1 MFSIHHQV
9 LPPFAAPLLRIDFQ
23 VIVCYHN
30 LINTLHCQG
39 AGCPED
45 STAPDFGRIGKEPM
59 NICIVGTGYVGLVT
73 AACLAETGN
82 DIVCVDSNPEVVAG
96 LQRGVVHI
104 FEPGLEPLVKRNLAE
119 GRLRFSTELKDGAE
133 NALFIFNCVG
143 TPALEDG
150 SCDLSQ
156 VKEVARQVGDIIADY
171 KIIVNKST
179 VPVGTADEVQRIVS
193 EQTARRRLKIEFDV
207 VSNPEFLKEGDAV
220 NDFMK
225 PDRIIVGTDNVRT
238 AKLLE
243 TLYAPFARSRD
254 KMIVMDVRSAEM
266 TKYAANCMLATK
278 ISFINE
284 IANICE
290 KVGADVSAVRRGIG
304 ADHRIG
310 YHFIYPG
317 VGYGGS
323 CFPKDIK
330 ALIHAAR
337 ENGYMPELMAA
348 VDAVNHRQRKI
359 LAEKILG
366 YFKARGGAAGRLL
379 SLWGLA
385 FKANTDDMREASSIA
400 IIEALTAAGVQVR
413 AFDPAAG
420 RRAVDFFKANP
431 LLQICEQQYD
441 ALEGAEALAVVTD
454 WNQFRNP
461 DFLRMKSL
469 LKTPVIFD
477 GRNLYDPEFVTAQGF
492 DYYSIG
498 RTVMLNR
505 SLDAPSILA
514 VSA

>member
-1 MFSIHHQV
+1 
-9 LPPFAAPLLRIDFQ
+9 
-23 VIVCYHN
+23 
-30 LINTLHCQG
+30 
-39 AGCPED
+39 
-45 STAPDFGRIGKEPM
+45 M

-82 DIVCVDSNPEVVAG
+82 DIVCIDSNPAVIAG
-96 LQRGVVHI
+96 LKEGVVHI
-104 FEPGLEPLVKRNLAE
+104 FEPGLEPLVKRNVAE
-119 GRLRFSTELKDGAE
+119 GRLRFSTDLKEGME

-143 TPALEDG
+143 TPPLDDG
-150 SCDLSQ
+150 SCNLSQ
-156 VKEVARQVGDIIADY
+156 VREVARLIGDFIAEY

-179 VPVGTADEVQRIVS
+179 VPVGTADEVHRIIR
-193 EQTARRRLKIEFDV
+193 EQTAARGARIEFDV

-254 KMIVMDVRSAEM
+254 KMIVMDIRSAEM

-290 KVGADVSAVRRGIG
+290 RVGADVSAVRRGIG

-323 CFPKDIK
+323 CFPKDVQ

-337 ENGYMPELMAA
+337 ENGYTPELIAA
-348 VDAVNHRQRKI
+348 VDAVNRRQRKI
-359 LAEKILG
+359 LVQKI
-366 YFKARGGAAGRLL
+366 FKHFEARGGGAGRLL

-385 FKANTDDMREASSIA
+385 FKANTDDMREASSLDV
-400 IIEALTAAGVQVR
+400 IEALTAAGVRVK

-420 RRAVDFFKANP
+420 RRAVDLFKANP
-431 LLQICEQQYD
+431 LLQICEHQYD

-461 DFLRMKSL
+461 DFDRMKSL
-469 LKTPVIFD
+469 LRMPVIFD
-477 GRNLYDPEFVTAQGF
+477 GRNLYDPEFVSAQGF

-498 RTVMLNR
+498 RAAMLNR
-505 SLDAPSILA
+505 S
-514 VSA
+514 

>member
-1 MFSIHHQV
+1 
-9 LPPFAAPLLRIDFQ
+9 
-23 VIVCYHN
+23 
-30 LINTLHCQG
+30 
-39 AGCPED
+39 
-45 STAPDFGRIGKEPM
+45 M

-82 DIVCVDSNPEVVAG
+82 DIVCIDSNPAVIAG
-96 LQRGVVHI
+96 LRDGVVPI
-104 FEPGLEPLVKRNLAE
+104 FEPGLEPLVQRNMAE
-119 GRLRFSTELKDGAE
+119 GRLRFSTELKEGIE
-133 NALFIFNCVG
+133 HALFIFNCVG
-143 TPALEDG
+143 TPALADG

-156 VKEVARQVGDIIADY
+156 VWDVTSQLGDIIADY

-179 VPVGTADEVQRIVS
+179 VPVGTADQVYRII
-193 EQTARRRLKIEFDV
+193 RRQIAGRGLKIEFDV

-290 KVGADVSAVRRGIG
+290 RVGADVSAVRRGIG

-317 VGYGGS
+317 LGYGGS
-323 CFPKDIK
+323 CFPKDVK

-337 ENGYMPELMAA
+337 ETGYTPELIAA

-359 LAEKILG
+359 LAQKILEH
-366 YFKARGGAAGRLL
+366 FDARGGAAGRLL

-385 FKANTDDMREASSIA
+385 FKANTDDMREASSLDVIQT
-400 IIEALTAAGVQVR
+400 LTAAGVQVK

-420 RRAVDFFKANP
+420 GRAIDLFKANP

-441 ALEGAEALAVVTD
+441 TLEGAEALAVVTD

-461 DFLRMKSL
+461 DFGRMKSL
-469 LKTPVIFD
+469 LKMPVIFD
-477 GRNLYDPEFVTAQGF
+477 GRNLYDPEFVSAQGF

-498 RTVMLNR
+498 RAPMVNR
-505 SLDAPSILA
+505 S
-514 VSA
+514 